1 VKLSKNAGK
10 PRPPYDQAEMPGRL
24 FDAARA
30 GDVGALAGMLDRD
43 PELLQAREP
52 PYDWTLLHAA
62 AAAGHL
68 AAVDLLLTR
77 GLDVNVRETGD
88 NTYAMHW
95 AAAAGHLDVV
105 RRLADA
111 GGDVVGAGDDHAF
124 EVIGWATCWEPSHD
138 DVAEFLVSRGA
149 RHHIFSAIALNL
161 DAEVRR
167 IVAADPG
174 ALSRRLSR
182 NEDHQLPLHFAVGKD
197 SAEMVAVLVELGAD
211 PLGVDGSGHTA
222 AAYASSPG
230 VDLAAME
237 AIHAMTGAELVSAAR
252 GQRAPSLGTID
263 LVAALALG
271 DFDSAGRLFPLVEFD
286 GALHLMAKPGGRRSR
301 QLVARSW
308 RGSQRPLEP
317 LGCGGDAAAPGR
329 LPRPRARCAPAPRT
343 RRRPG
348 HARQHARQRRA
359 RLGRVLPAVG
369 DRRDPQAPAAGA
381 TTPASM
387 TTCGRPAHGYARSRA
402 AAPAR
407 TSRSRRGS
415 GPEHAHH
422 AGIPRFA
429 SGIVS

>member
-1 VKLSKNAGK
+1 MAS
-10 PRPPYDQAEMPGRL
+10 YDQAEVPGRL

-68 AAVDLLLTR
+68 AAVELLLTR
-77 GLDVNVRETGD
+77 GLDVNVREAGD

-124 EVIGWATCWEPSHD
+124 EVIGWATCWEPGHG

-149 RHHIFSAIALNL
+149 RHHIFSAIAMNL

-182 NEDHQLPLHFAVGKD
+182 NEDHQQPLHFAVRKD
-197 SAEMVAVLVELGAD
+197 RAEMVAVLVELGAD

-222 AAYASSPG
+222 AAYASSPA

-237 AIHAMTGAELVSAAR
+237 AIHAMTAAELVSAAR
-252 GQRAPSLGTID
+252 GQREPSLGTID

-271 DFDSAGRLFPLVEFD
+271 DIGGAERLFPLVESD
-286 GALHLMAKPGGRRSR
+286 GALHLMAKR
-301 QLVARSW
+301 
-308 RGSQRPLEP
+308 
-317 LGCGGDAAAPGR
+317 GDAAAVGWLLDRGADPNDRWSHWGAEVTPLHLAASR
-329 LPRPRARCAPAPRT
+329 GHAHVVHLLLEHGADPDIRDSTHDSDVLGWAEFFQQSDIVEIL
-343 RRRPG
+343 RRRP
-348 HARQHARQRRA
+348 
-359 RLGRVLPAVG
+359 
-369 DRRDPQAPAAGA
+369 
-381 TTPASM
+381 
-387 TTCGRPAHGYARSRA
+387 
-402 AAPAR
+402 PAR
-407 TSRSRRGS
+407 
-415 GPEHAHH
+415 P
-422 AGIPRFA
+422 PRPP
-429 SGIVS
+429 